1 MKKVS
6 KLMSIVFAAVLA
18 VGMTCNT
25 AFSSPAN
32 FKYAVVDVQQVVA
45 ASKQVKAL
53 KEEQNAKMRELSQF
67 IQNANKQLQAETDAT
82 KKAALETKLNKELNT
97 KKDAME
103 KNYAAKLKKIDD
115 SIAATIA
122 QKAKAGGYDLV
133 LAKGIVLYSTGTDI
147 TKEVITAVK

>member
-18 VGMTCNT
+18 IGIANNS

-45 ASKQVKAL
+45 ASKQVQAL
-53 KEEQNAKMRELSQF
+53 KTEQNAKMRELSQF

-82 KKAALETKLNKELNT
+82 KKAALETKLNK
-97 KKDAME
+97 
-103 KNYAAKLKKIDD
+103 
-115 SIAATIA
+115 
-122 QKAKAGGYDLV
+122 
-133 LAKGIVLYSTGTDI
+133 
-147 TKEVITAVK
+147 

>member
-18 VGMTCNT
+18 IGIANNS

-32 FKYAVVDVQQVVA
+32 FKYAVVDVQQVVV
-45 ASKQVKAL
+45 ASKQVQAL
-53 KEEQNAKMRELSQF
+53 KTEQNAKMRELSQF

-97 KKDAME
+97 KKEAID
-103 KNYAAKLKKIDD
+103 KNYAAKLKKIDAD
-115 SIAATIA
+115 IAAAIA

-133 LAKGIVLYSTGTDI
+133 VAKGIVLYSTGTDI
-147 TKEVITAVK
+147 TKEVITIVK